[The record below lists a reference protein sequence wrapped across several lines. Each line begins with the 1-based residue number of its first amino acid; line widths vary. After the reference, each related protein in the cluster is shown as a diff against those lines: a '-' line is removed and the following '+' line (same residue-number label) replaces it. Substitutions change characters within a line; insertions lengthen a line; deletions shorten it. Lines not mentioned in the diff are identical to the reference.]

1 MDNLGEGY
9 YLLIIW
15 KSTTVIQKHL
25 GYLWM
30 ISGNQSKEETKPS
43 VPSKSNW
50 EGNIFLAM
58 KQYL

>member
-1 MDNLGEGY
+1 MDNFGEDY
-9 YLLIIW
+9 DVLIIW
-15 KSTTVIQKHL
+15 KSTTVFKNIV

-43 VPSKSNW
+43 VPSSINLD
-50 EGNIFLAM
+50 GNIFLVM